1 MSHTARSTIKCL
13 SVCDVMLANE
23 ILGEQETE
31 RGHESER
38 KITKSKA
45 FAEPV
50 VAIERVGDR
59 PLEIKTERESF
70 RCFDFVMSLS
80 LLV

>member
-1 MSHTARSTIKCL
+1 
-13 SVCDVMLANE
+13 MLANE

-31 RGHESER
+31 RGHERER

-59 PLEIKTERESF
+59 LLEIKAERESF
-70 RCFDFVMSLS
+70 CCFDVVMSLS